1 MARKCENIV
10 KPYLIIKI
18 GKKKFSSSQ
27 GVLGEESEI
36 GEQGRY
42 EKGEASYLFFKN
54 IARQENSWMEWEN
67 KEKLFDTFER

>member
-18 GKKKFSSSQ
+18 GKKKFSSPQ

-42 EKGEASYLFFKN
+42 EKLLIFKN

-67 KEKLFDTFER
+67 KDKFFDTFKR

>member
-10 KPYLIIKI
+10 KPYLITKI

-42 EKGEASYLFFKN
+42 EKGEASYL
-54 IARQENSWMEWEN
+54 
-67 KEKLFDTFER
+67 